1 MSRQG
6 PLSLLTWMV
15 AMAVSSM
22 AFNIDEAN
30 PKIYK
35 GEEQDFFGYKVLQ
48 FISDKE
54 KGVMVSAPYQK
65 NGSGGICRCA
75 QDRTNCTDCY
85 TPQETDTIKYI
96 GLSMAGQSTSP
107 PTFTACSPGLAHE
120 CDGNSYLNSICY
132 QFNSQ
137 LHITSNFTPAF
148 QECTKKIVDLVF
160 LFDGSGSM
168 TRDEFDKNKGFI
180 NNIMTT
186 LTNSS
191 IKFAAVQFSSR
202 ARTVFN
208 FNDYQEGRALD
219 NLWKEEHMADLTN
232 THKAIDF
239 VLKNIFENQAAGATA
254 DATKVLVIIT
264 DGNPSDTDRNNAINR
279 SDEKNIIRFIIGVK
293 NVNLMKLKSLASEP
307 KENNTFLIMD
317 YNGLKGIL
325 DNFQKKIF
333 NIEGSKTALAGN
345 LTKEMSQ
352 SGFSAVYV
360 NKDTLVLGSV
370 GSNNWRGSLFET
382 EGLRSEEREIQD
394 PTLDKDS
401 YMGYSVAVGKKN
413 ENLLY
418 FTGAPRSEHMGQIL
432 LFNKVNNNWTVAQRL
447 SGEQM
452 GSYFGAELCSVDID
466 SDGNTDFLLVGAPMF
481 HQPPREGR
489 IYVYTLT
496 DKLELRTEMSVSVL
510 AQGRFGSSISSLTDL
525 NGDGLKDVA
534 VGAPLED
541 DHRGAVY
548 IYLGEKLKGIRP
560 EFSQRISAVMMRSK
574 LQFFGQ
580 AIDGKMDL
588 GEDGLTDIVVG
599 ARGAVVVL
607 RSRPVLSISAHLH
620 FHPLEISTNNFD
632 CLAEETISPV
642 VTLTACFN
650 MAEATKSKAEVL
662 SAGMNFSYS
671 LNVDPVR
678 QRSRAFYSDTNKGAR
693 SILSTVELRK
703 QRTCFNHSV
712 YMTQCVIDTLSPI
725 VIKLNLSQSES
736 QQEGRT
742 AILNTASPTQ
752 AVVEVPFEK
761 NCKENETCVAEL
773 EVDFNFIT
781 STLLVVDQSYF
792 NVTIR
797 LSNHGDDSYNTS
809 LTLLYPPGLSFSMMH
824 LLKSTRRT
832 VFSCG
837 GLEGEMDRTTCSVSL
852 PVYRSKTTAVFT
864 SKFHILSTYDWND
877 TMEMSVIGLSDN
889 GNSTNSSLTRTIPVQ
904 FAVDLVAK
912 ALPQDSTT
920 YINFT
925 LEDTSPK
932 GLVNVYEVQN
942 LGFKSVPVTVTFT
955 FPTKLEHRFEMK
967 DYQISVLQNHTQC
980 GKVINSTTEYCSPE
994 KYCKSIECES
1004 FLLKKLL
1011 TVTFVLSGNVSF
1023 KDLDQRSLSL
1033 PKKFTGDREK
1043 VNFISFVKLS
1053 YDKKRYVQTASD
1065 PGDNSTSFHQTQID
1079 VQAEM
1084 IIPPHTALIK
1094 GTGVGVG
1101 LFLLII
1107 ITMAMYM
1114 LGCFKRKRLVDNAQ
1128 EDENEGEQRE
1138 QDDAVQPI
1146 KICVTITEIKLEPES
1161 EPETG
1166 AVDSNPL
1173 LDDSQTENNGFP
1185 TSEAVG
1191 EGPKE
1196 KQDVS
1201 VRSRLME

>member
-1 MSRQG
+1 MSGQG
-6 PLSLLTWMV
+6 PLSLLTWMT

-48 FISDKE
+48 FISGKE

-75 QDRTNCTDCY
+75 QNRTNCTDCY

-293 NVNLMKLKSLASEP
+293 NVNLKKLKSLASEP

-560 EFSQRISAVMMRSK
+560 EFSQRISAAMMRSK

-620 FHPLEISTNNFD
+620 FHPSEISTDNFD
-632 CLAEETISPV
+632 CLAKETISPV

-650 MAEATKSKAEVL
+650 MAEATKSKAGAL
-662 SAGMNFSYS
+662 SAGINISY
-671 LNVDPVR
+671 LLDVDPVR

-693 SILSTVELRK
+693 RLLSTVELRK

-725 VIKLNLSQSES
+725 IMKLNLSQSES

-742 AILNTASPTQ
+742 AILNTDSPTQ

-837 GLEGEMDRTTCSVSL
+837 GSEGEMDRTTCSVSI

-864 SKFHILSTYDWND
+864 SKFHILNTYNWND
-877 TMEMSVIGLSDN
+877 TMEMTVIGLSDN
-889 GNSTNSSLTRTIPVQ
+889 GNSTNSSLTKTIPVQ

-1023 KDLDQRSLSL
+1023 KDLDQHAKSLSL
-1033 PKKFTGDREK
+1033 PKKFTGDRET
-1043 VNFISFVKLS
+1043 VNVISFVKLS
-1053 YDKKRYVQTASD
+1053 YDKKRYVQTASE
-1065 PGDNSTSFHQTQID
+1065 PGDNSTSFHQIQID

-1084 IIPPHTALIK
+1084 IIHPQSELIL

-1114 LGCFKRKRLVDNAQ
+1114 MGCFQRKSLDN
-1128 EDENEGEQRE
+1128 DENEGGIE
-1138 QDDAVQPI
+1138 
-1146 KICVTITEIKLEPES
+1146 
-1161 EPETG
+1161 
-1166 AVDSNPL
+1166 
-1173 LDDSQTENNGFP
+1173 
-1185 TSEAVG
+1185 
-1191 EGPKE
+1191 
-1196 KQDVS
+1196 
-1201 VRSRLME
+1201 

>member
-1 MSRQG
+1 
-6 PLSLLTWMV
+6 
-15 AMAVSSM
+15 M

-35 GEEQDFFGYKVLQ
+35 GEEKDFFGYKVLQ
-48 FISDKE
+48 FISGKE

-75 QDRTNCTDCY
+75 QDRTDCTDCY

-137 LHITSNFTPAF
+137 LQITSNFTPAF

-168 TRDEFDKNKGFI
+168 TKDEFDKNKGFI
-180 NNIMTT
+180 INIMTT
-186 LTNSS
+186 LKNSS
-191 IKFAAVQFSSR
+191 IKFAAVQFSSI

-208 FNDYQEGRALD
+208 FNDYQEGRALT
-219 NLWKEEHMADLTN
+219 NLWKEKHMSNLTN
-232 THKAIDF
+232 THQAIDF
-239 VLKNIFENQAAGATA
+239 LLKNIFENQAAGATA

-264 DGNPSDTDRNNAINR
+264 DGNPSDTDKRFNSING
-279 SDEKNIIRFIIGVK
+279 SDDKNIIRFVIGVK
-293 NVNLMKLKSLASEP
+293 NVDLTKLKSLASKP
-307 KENNTFLIMD
+307 KENNTFLIQD
-317 YNGLKGIL
+317 YDGLKGIL
-325 DNFQKKIF
+325 DNLQKKIF

-352 SGFSAVYV
+352 SGFSAVY
-360 NKDTLVLGSV
+360 DTLVLGSV

-382 EGLRSEEREIQD
+382 EGQRSEEREIQD

-413 ENLLY
+413 QNLLY
-418 FTGAPRSEHMGQIL
+418 FTGAPRSEHMGRIL

-496 DKLELRTEMSVSVL
+496 DKRNVSVM

-541 DHRGAVY
+541 NHRGAVY

-560 EFSQRISAVMMRSK
+560 EFSQRISAAMMRSK

-580 AIDGKMDL
+580 TIDGKMDL

-599 ARGAVVVL
+599 TRGTVVVL
-607 RSRPVLSISAHLH
+607 RSRPVLSVSAHLH
-620 FHPLEISTNNFD
+620 FHPSEISTDNFD
-632 CLAEETISPV
+632 CLAKETISPV

-650 MAEATKSKAEVL
+650 MAEATKSKAVVL
-662 SAGMNFSYS
+662 SAGMNVSYT
-671 LNVDPVR
+671 LDVDPVR
-678 QRSRAFYSDTNKGAR
+678 QRSRAFYNDTNKGAR
-693 SILSTVELRK
+693 SLLSTVELRK
-703 QRTCFNHSV
+703 ERTCFNHSV

-725 VIKLNLSQSES
+725 IIQLKFSQSQS
-736 QQEGRT
+736 QQEGCT
-742 AILNTASPTQ
+742 AILNTDSHTK

-761 NCKENETCVAEL
+761 NCKENETCLAEL

-837 GLEGEMDRTTCSVSL
+837 GLEGEMDRTTCSVSI
-852 PVYRSKTTAVFT
+852 PVYRSKTTVSDYLDIPVNNAQ
-864 SKFHILSTYDWND
+864 L
-877 TMEMSVIGLSDN
+877 DN

-920 YINFT
+920 YMNFT

-932 GLVNVYEVQN
+932 RLVNVYEVQN
-942 LGFKSVPVTVTFT
+942 LGFNSVPVTVTFT

-967 DYQISVLQNHTQC
+967 DYEISVLQ
-980 GKVINSTTEYCSPE
+980 YCSPE

-1004 FLLKKLL
+1004 FLLEKFL

-1023 KDLDQRSLSL
+1023 KDLDQHSLSL
-1033 PKKFTGDREK
+1033 PKKFTGDRET
-1043 VNFISFVKLS
+1043 VNFISFVELG
-1053 YDKKRYVQTASD
+1053 YDKKRYAQTASD
-1065 PGDNSTSFHQTQID
+1065 PGVSF
-1079 VQAEM
+1079 M
-1084 IIPPHTALIK
+1084 
-1094 GTGVGVG
+1094 
-1101 LFLLII
+1101 
-1107 ITMAMYM
+1107 
-1114 LGCFKRKRLVDNAQ
+1114 
-1128 EDENEGEQRE
+1128 
-1138 QDDAVQPI
+1138 
-1146 KICVTITEIKLEPES
+1146 
-1161 EPETG
+1161 
-1166 AVDSNPL
+1166 
-1173 LDDSQTENNGFP
+1173 
-1185 TSEAVG
+1185 
-1191 EGPKE
+1191 
-1196 KQDVS
+1196 
-1201 VRSRLME
+1201 